1 MANKSTGAIIAG
13 LFLALFTSITL
24 FMTISIFFD
33 LFGIR
38 EKEGN
43 YVLFVVIANFIAGL
57 IYIPAVYGFFTKKEW
72 TSRLLFIATILLV
85 VTFIG
90 LTIYIMM
97 DGIYERKT
105 IFAMIF
111 RTAVT
116 FGFAIL
122 ALRLINRSKKV
133 SN

>member
-1 MANKSTGAIIAG
+1 MAKKSTGAIIAG
-13 LFLALFTSITL
+13 LFLAVFTCVTL

-57 IYIPAVYGFFTKKEW
+57 MYIPAAYGFFTQKKW
-72 TSRLLFIATILLV
+72 SSRLLFYAGILLV
-85 VTFIG
+85 ITFIG
-90 LTIYIMM
+90 LTIHIMM
-97 DGIYERKT
+97 GGIYERKT

-116 FGFAIL
+116 FSFAIL
-122 ALRLINRSKKV
+122 ALRLINRGKK
-133 SN
+133 